1 MGPVLSA
8 AMPIETRQLKANG
21 LIFAVDVAGEG
32 DTVALLL
39 HGFPESRVA
48 WRRQLEALP
57 ALGWRVAAPDL
68 RGYGDTSRPGG
79 KAAYRI
85 ERLVEDV
92 QGLFEALGARRR
104 VLIGHDWGGVIA
116 WQAALRS
123 VALDGLAILNAPHP
137 AVFRRVMRSPEQ
149 QLKSWYVLY
158 FQLPW
163 LPELMLRRNGGKAL
177 AALLRRQS
185 PGLTAEMLETFRR
198 NIMAPGGATAMLN
211 YYRANAVRLSL
222 PGPWDTPIPVP
233 TLMIWGEQDL
243 ALSLSLTEGNEAF
256 VEDFTLRRIA
266 GASHWVQQDAPE
278 AVNQAIADWARAK
291 GLASA

>member
-1 MGPVLSA
+1 
-8 AMPIETRQLKANG
+8 
-21 LIFAVDVAGEG
+21 
-32 DTVALLL
+32 
-39 HGFPESRVA
+39 
-48 WRRQLEALP
+48 
-57 ALGWRVAAPDL
+57 
-68 RGYGDTSRPGG
+68 
-79 KAAYRI
+79 
-85 ERLVEDV
+85 
-92 QGLFEALGARRR
+92 

-163 LPELMLRRNGGKAL
+163 LPELMLRRNGGNAL
-177 AALLRRQS
+177 VALLRRQS
-185 PGLTAEMLETFRR
+185 PGLTREMLETFRR

-256 VEDFTLRRIA
+256 VEDFTLRRVA

-278 AVNQAIADWARAK
+278 AVNQAIANWARAK